1 MELDIF
7 IEGETVDLR
16 IPTLEFVE
24 KSDWYKWFN
33 NPHVT
38 RFLEHGIFPNTRD
51 KQVDFFLK
59 EREKRLLLII
69 TDKKMNIIGTTTI
82 ANIDYKNSSGGL
94 AIVMSNIFRK
104 NPLESLEAVSLIT
117 EHTFLK
123 LGLKRIIA
131 SQHIGLIPWS
141 HRMSLLGYRL
151 EGIEKNGFVKGVEIA
166 DVLKIAC
173 HYEDYQKIAKNRG
186 GSLWD
191 SQEKMLKR
199 IKTLPKQSMH
209 MMLQEFFRQSEE
221 YYNQIFLS

>member
-33 NPHVT
+33 NPHT
-38 RFLEHGIFPNTRD
+38 TQFLEHGVFPNTRD
-51 KQVDFFLK
+51 KQIDFFLK
-59 EREKRLLLII
+59 ERERRLLLII
-69 TDKKMNIIGTTTI
+69 TDKNGIAIGTTTI
-82 ANIDYKNSSGGL
+82 ANIDYKNSFGGL

-104 NPLESLEAVSLIT
+104 NPLEPLEAVSLIT
-117 EHTFLK
+117 EHAFIK

-131 SQHIGLIPWS
+131 AQHIGLIPWS

-151 EGIEKNGFVKGVEIA
+151 EGIEKNGFIKGMEIV
-166 DVLKIAC
+166 DVLKIVC
-173 HYEDYQKIAKNRG
+173 HYEDYQNIIKARG

-191 SQEKMLKR
+191 SQEKMLQRVKS
-199 IKTLPKQSMH
+199 LPKRTIHQE
-209 MMLQEFFRQSEE
+209 LQDFFKQHNE
-221 YYNQIFLS
+221 YYQRIFNL

>member
-38 RFLEHGIFPNTRD
+38 RFLEHGIFPNTKD
-51 KQVDFFLK
+51 KQIDFFLK
-59 EREKRLLLII
+59 ERNRRLLLVI
-69 TDKKMNIIGTTTI
+69 TNKLGEPIGTTSLTDI
-82 ANIDYKNSSGGL
+82 NYITGTAGSGTVIGNF
-94 AIVMSNIFRK
+94 IGR
-104 NPLESLEAVSLIT
+104 NPLEALEVVARTT
-117 EHTFLK
+117 EHAFLK

-131 SQHIGLIPWS
+131 AQHIGLIPWS

-199 IKTLPKQSMH
+199 IKALPKQSMH
-209 MMLQEFFRQSEE
+209 MMLQEFFRQSEK